1 MKQTA
6 ALSFAL
12 LFTLCA
18 LTFAGSEPLPA
29 KEMPVVPPACHDWTG
44 FYIGGFG
51 AYTFNTVDVNLG
63 LGGEWGATPD
73 ERGVVQSEGEH
84 DLDHSGGELGGL
96 IGYNWMYRKC
106 WVFGL
111 EADGGYLW
119 ARKSRDTGIFEPGDE
134 FFPEHIETSFK
145 THYLTTVGFRVGHAW
160 GNLLPYVTGG
170 LAIGDSDFSQ
180 MIINVPPNFKQGGS
194 KTNTDVGGFV
204 GAGLQYAFA
213 DHWSV
218 RGQYEFVDLGSFV
231 IHHETTEST
240 FVGTSSPQ
248 LHEHNLSVAVIF
260 QF

>member
-6 ALSFAL
+6 LSLAFFFA
-12 LFTLCA
+12 LCA
-18 LTFAGSEPLPA
+18 LTFAGSPDLSG
-29 KEMPVVPPACHDWTG
+29 KETPVVPPSCHDWSG
-44 FYIGGFG
+44 LYIGGFG
-51 AYTFNTVDVNLG
+51 AYTFNTVDVNLD
-63 LGGEWGATPD
+63 LGGEWNDFPD
-73 ERGVVQSEGEH
+73 QRGIVQAEGNH
-84 DLDHSGGELGGL
+84 DLDHSGGEVGGL

-119 ARKSRDTGIFEPGDE
+119 ARNSRNTGFFDPGGTFD
-134 FFPEHIETSFK
+134 PENIDTSFK

-180 MIINVPPNFKQGGS
+180 VITAPAAGFREGGS
-194 KTNTDVGGFV
+194 TTNTNVGGMV
-204 GAGLQYAFA
+204 GAGLEYALSN
-213 DHWSV
+213 HWSV

-231 IHHETTEST
+231 FHHQTNEEP
-240 FVGTSSPQ
+240 FFGTSQPQ

-260 QF
+260 HF